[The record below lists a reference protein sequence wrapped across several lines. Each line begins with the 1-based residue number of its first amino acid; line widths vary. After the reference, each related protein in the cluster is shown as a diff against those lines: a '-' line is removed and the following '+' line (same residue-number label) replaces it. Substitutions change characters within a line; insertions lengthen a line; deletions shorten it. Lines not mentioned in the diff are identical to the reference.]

1 MADYI
6 KRIQSR
12 LSRKNIKQPRAV
24 LIDAIASLGF
34 DHTKLTE
41 GEVDNL
47 TDLLVDKFKVDY
59 ERGDKEAEQKS
70 DCANPGSNSQLP
82 IPQPKISENLVNE
95 PDISEILQ
103 PPEPELEAAK
113 IVVSPEQ
120 KQELIAN
127 QASGLGVELSSVE
140 VVEVAT
146 SLKDS
151 FLDHDCF
158 IEEVITAVVKYNDH
172 RSDSLERKIKDA
184 RTHIENRR
192 NQLNKTFVGE
202 FGEMNNFFRSQSA
215 KRKELSAAIAAAF
228 KI

>member
-12 LSRKNIKQPRAV
+12 LSRRNIKQTRTV
-24 LIDAIASLGF
+24 LIDAIAQAGF

-41 GEVDNL
+41 DEVDNL
-47 TDLLVDKFKVDY
+47 TDLLVDKFKDY
-59 ERGDKEAEQKS
+59 ERSDTEAEQKS
-70 DCANPGSNSQLP
+70 DRPNAGSNSQLP

-172 RSDSLERKIKDA
+172 RSDSLERKSKMQDRI
-184 RTHIENRR
+184 
-192 NQLNKTFVGE
+192 LKTVE
-202 FGEMNNFFRSQSA
+202 IN
-215 KRKELSAAIAAAF
+215 
-228 KI
+228 